1 MKKVPVTRN
10 GIEVGYS
17 IDGKTI
23 QFNDTEEAKKAI
35 EELTSGQMIGV
46 SSRGIGEVV
55 DGKAVCKETTEFAF
69 IERPSQG
76 LIDMMNGGWEEL
88 EKQHNKSFSYE
99 PIYKIN
105 ESIESTKGVWE
116 LFKEHCSDVHQ
127 LQYWLPD
134 GDRPQIVLNLTP
146 EEFED
151 LETLFINVKKYRN
164 EE

>member
-23 QFNDTEEAKKAI
+23 QFNNTEEAKKAI
-35 EELTSGQMIGV
+35 EELNSGQMIGV

-55 DGKAVCKETTEFAF
+55 DGKAVRKETIEFAF
-69 IERPSQG
+69 IERPKQG
-76 LIDMMNGGWEEL
+76 LVDMMNTSIESFE
-88 EKQHNKSFSYE
+88 KSFNGPTLE
-99 PIYKIN
+99 PIYEIN
-105 ESIESTKGVWE
+105 ESIESSKGAWE
-116 LFKEHCSDVHQ
+116 LFKEHGSDVHQ

-134 GDRPQIVLNLTP
+134 GDSPQTILNLTL

-151 LETLFINVKKYRN
+151 LETLFVNVKKYRN